1 MRVVIETD
9 DLEDNIII
17 VNNDTELVVSIN
29 TKAQEL
35 YSPEEYLNKT
45 VYNIIPREQCILFK
59 DITKV
64 DTIIL
69 RNEKQLDVSI
79 LKKKVSKEYSMLII
93 VLKKVQYNSKFM
105 ANFSHEVRTPLNA
118 IMGII
123 SLLTD
128 TKLTEEQSNYIDML
142 KEAGYNLL
150 RIINDILDYSR
161 LEVGKMLLINK
172 IFYLKNCLET
182 SHDVVLYKAAEKNI
196 SMEYTIDSEIPD
208 FVIGDCQRLRQILIN
223 LYYNSIKFT
232 DFNGKITTR
241 VSLHNSNDLQIIT
254 LKFTVVDTGIG
265 ISEKDKFRLFTS
277 YSQLYNDFTEI
288 STDGTGLGLAICK
301 ELTEL
306 MGGNIWLEH
315 SEINKGSTFCFTV
328 KLKATTEKLKN
339 TNLDMNILENK
350 NVLLIDDNQI
360 NRMTLCDQL
369 MKWGMHPFPCS
380 TPDEALLFLK
390 KNKKFDIII
399 IDIRLPKEN
408 GFTLAKKIK
417 DITPKTPLIAVSSIG
432 DNVNALYFDIFEHFL
447 IKPVKE
453 HKLMVA
459 CISVLQP
466 NNQDQVQEKETIKEK
481 NNLDK
486 IKILIDEDMYLN
498 QIVLK
503 TLLIKL
509 GYTNITIVN
518 NGYEAINIIEKE
530 HFDIC
535 LIDIKTPVM
544 SGYDVLKKIKE
555 LENPPYCVALTALV
569 AKGEQYLEYGFDDFL
584 FKPIEL
590 NTVNIMMTKYVNTR
604 TRAN

>member
-1 MRVVIETD
+1 MHLTIDTN
-9 DLEDNIII
+9 DLEDNIIV
-17 VNNDTELVVSIN
+17 VNNVTELVESIN

-35 YSPEEYLNKT
+35 YNLEDYLNKC
-45 VYNIIPREQCILFK
+45 VYNIIPREHGVLFK
-59 DITKV
+59 DLTKV

-69 RNEKQLDVSI
+69 RNEKQIDVNIMKRKVNTDYSI
-79 LKKKVSKEYSMLII
+79 LII

-128 TKLTEEQSNYIDML
+128 TKLTEEQANYIDML

-172 IFYLKNCLET
+172 IFYLKSCMES

-196 SMEYTIDSEIPD
+196 TMDYTIDPDIPD

-223 LYYNSIKFT
+223 LFYNSIKFT

-241 VSLHNSNDLQIIT
+241 VSLQKSTEPQLQLIT
-254 LKFTVVDTGIG
+254 LKFRVIDTGIG
-265 ISEKDKFRLFTS
+265 IADKDRYKLFTS
-277 YSQLYNDFTEI
+277 YSQLYNDFTEV

-328 KLKATTEKLKN
+328 KLKATSEKIKN
-339 TNLDMNILENK
+339 TNMDINILENK
-350 NVLLIDDNQI
+350 NVLLIDDNHI
-360 NRMTLCDQL
+360 NRMSLCDQL

-390 KNKKFDIII
+390 KNKKYDLII
-399 IDIRLPKEN
+399 IDIRMPKEN

-417 DITPKTPLIAVSSIG
+417 DLTPGTPLIAVSSIG
-432 DNVNALYFDIFEHFL
+432 ENVNALYFDIFEHFL

-466 NNQDQVQEKETIKEK
+466 HTEQVQEQQLESSK

-486 IKILIDEDMYLN
+486 IRILIDEDMYLN

-518 NGYEAINIIEKE
+518 NGYEAINIIQKE
-530 HFDIC
+530 EFDVC

-544 SGYDVLKKIKE
+544 SGYEVLNKIKE

-590 NTVNIMMTKYVNTR
+590 NTVNSMMTKYVNSR
-604 TRAN
+604 M